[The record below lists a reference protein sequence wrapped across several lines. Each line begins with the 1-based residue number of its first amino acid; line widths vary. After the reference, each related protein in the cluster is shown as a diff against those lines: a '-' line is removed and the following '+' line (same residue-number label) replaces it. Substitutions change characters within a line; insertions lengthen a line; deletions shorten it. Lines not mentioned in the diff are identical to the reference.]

1 MTEYKIIPDGLRHFG
16 VEALSPNG
24 FQSVRGV
31 LTEVAALAWI
41 EAHKAL
47 EALTPVAKE
56 C

>member
-1 MTEYKIIPDGLRHFG
+1 MAEYKIILDGLRNFG
-16 VEALSPNG
+16 VEVVSPNG
-24 FQSVRGV
+24 FKSVRGF
-31 LTEVAALAWI
+31 LSEIAALAWI